1 MMNRDQVLRTKL
13 WRGTGL
19 LMSEDQESRNPSLKR
34 GSGGMNY
41 WKCPRCNGEDVF
53 LGKRPGGSVGS
64 IPEVG
69 DTGNFMAVQRQFMVD
84 TWVCRPCGE
93 IATKFWRKLTDSEIE
108 ATKALNKETEGA
120 WFVAAGYALV
130 FFGVIGVI
138 LWALLDVFSS

>member
-1 MMNRDQVLRTKL
+1 
-13 WRGTGL
+13 
-19 LMSEDQESRNPSLKR
+19 MSEDQESRNPSLKR

-93 IATKFWRKLTDSEIE
+93 IATKFWRELTDSEIE
-108 ATKALNKETEGA
+108 ATKVLNKEAEGGGS
-120 WFVAAGYALV
+120 AAALIV
-130 FFGVIGVI
+130 LTFLGLIGVT
-138 LWALLDVFSS
+138 LWVLIDTFSS